1 MLPVKSVKVLRRIR
15 QDLLQAAFRNCNA
28 SQLGYGLDRI
38 EEGIQDGGLDQA
50 PLEFVGEG
58 AGGQSQGPV
67 QGKDADRAG
76 TGVAHADDLDGA
88 KDGGESACPQPPMGV
103 EHFAVGLLKA

>member
-1 MLPVKSVKVLRRIR
+1 M
-15 QDLLQAAFRNCNA
+15 
-28 SQLGYGLDRI
+28 DRI

-58 AGGQSQGPV
+58 AGGQSQRSV
-67 QGKDADRAG
+67 QGKDADRSGA
-76 TGVAHADDLDGA
+76 GVAHADELDGS
-88 KDGGESACPQPPMGV
+88 KDGGESTCPQPPMGV